1 MNENAPSTIAMSAYS
16 LAALG
21 GPTTKAKF
29 LAAFEAYQFVATPG
43 QLDEALGLAV
53 ERGIMG
59 LEADGTYSAK
69 GPRGWVAMDRDP
81 ADEGGWSGWIC
92 KNLVTGEKKTLDSLL
107 KEPA

>member
-29 LAAFEAYQFVATPG
+29 LAAFETYKFAATPE

-53 ERGIMG
+53 ERGIMA
-59 LEADGTYSAK
+59 LEADGSYSAR
-69 GPRGWVAMDRDP
+69 GPRGWVATDRDP
-81 ADEGGWSGWIC
+81 SDEGGWHGWVC
-92 KNLVTGEKKTLDSLL
+92 KNLVTGEKKLLDVLL